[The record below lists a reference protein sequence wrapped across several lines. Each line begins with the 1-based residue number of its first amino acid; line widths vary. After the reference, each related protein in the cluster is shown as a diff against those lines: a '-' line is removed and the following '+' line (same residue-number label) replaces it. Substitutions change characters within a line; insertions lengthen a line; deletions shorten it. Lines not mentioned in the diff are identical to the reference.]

1 MCSLMKNLSEGTTKG
16 GRLNPEK
23 RFPAEEKRSF
33 ALATPCMRLLQ
44 QFFQF
49 IDFPFAGL
57 KGMIY
62 EYWLRWHGPADYVTK
77 RSKFYYVWP

>member
-1 MCSLMKNLSEGTTKG
+1 MCPFDVFVNEKSIG
-16 GRLNPEK
+16 GHNKREKTARFHPEK
-23 RFPAEEKRSF
+23 CSAEEKRSF
-33 ALATPCMRLLQ
+33 ALATCMRLLQ

-62 EYWLRWHGPADYVTK
+62 EY
-77 RSKFYYVWP
+77 